1 MFLAC
6 KCLIVRKKNVICIE
20 KSGFWV
26 WKSKVKLVKFDVA
39 QEKAY
44 VGVRGRGIGIG
55 KSVFDD
61 SF

>member
-6 KCLIVRKKNVICIE
+6 KYLIVRKKNVICIE

-26 WKSKVKLVKFDVA
+26 WKSKVGLVKFDVA
-39 QEKAY
+39 QEKAN
-44 VGVRGRGIGIG
+44 VGVKGKGICVG